1 MKLLAIPAVLLTLA
15 ATVSATPA
23 TLGGTYV
30 EARTAEIFA
39 GGCVINSEAGTSG
52 REAVLAWKVD
62 RGRFNGVALD
72 GLTVMAAVSGDA
84 NLGVHEIGG
93 ERARTR
99 TAIVVDARATPAQ
112 RDALVAMAR
121 TLSPRMVS
129 DVVEVTSSPIQF
141 VADEKDVR
149 VVSGAF
155 RLAVRKELDHTMS
168 CGNKQWFSPLA
179 TVHHAEMGTTLEH
192 AFSGTS
198 LGTRWSDPNKR
209 SAFYG
214 VFAVTS
220 AD

>member
-1 MKLLAIPAVLLTLA
+1 MKTLLLPSLVIALAGTGLSAAPASLE
-15 ATVSATPA
+15 
-23 TLGGTYV
+23 GTYV

-52 REAVLAWKVD
+52 REAVLAWNVD
-62 RGRFNGVALD
+62 RGQFNGVALD

-99 TAIVVDARATPAQ
+99 TAIMVDARATAAQ

-121 TLSPRMVS
+121 TLSPRIVS
-129 DVVEVTSSPIQF
+129 DVVEVTASPIQF
-141 VADEKDVR
+141 VAGEKDVR
-149 VVSGAF
+149 VAGGAF
-155 RLAVRKELDHTMS
+155 RLAVHKELDHTMS

-179 TVHHAEMGTTLEH
+179 TVHHAEMGTTVEN
-192 AFSGTS
+192 AFSGAS
-198 LGTRWSDPNKR
+198 LGTKWSDPNKR

-214 VFAVTS
+214 VFS
-220 AD
+220 Y

>member
-1 MKLLAIPAVLLTLA
+1 MKTFLVPSLVFALAGTALSAAPASLE
-15 ATVSATPA
+15 
-23 TLGGTYV
+23 GTYL

-62 RGRFNGVALD
+62 RGRFNGVQLD
-72 GLTVMAAVSGDA
+72 GLSVMAAVAGDA

-99 TAIVVDARATPAQ
+99 TAIVVDARATAPQ
-112 RDALVAMAR
+112 REALVAMAR
-121 TLSPRMVS
+121 ALSPRMVS
-129 DVVEVTSSPIQF
+129 DVVEVTASPIEF
-141 VADEKDVR
+141 VVGDKDVR
-149 VVSGAF
+149 VASGAF

-179 TVHHAEMGTTLEH
+179 TVHHAEMGTTLEN
-192 AFSGTS
+192 AFSGAS

-214 VFAVTS
+214 AFS
-220 AD
+220 Y

>member
-1 MKLLAIPAVLLTLA
+1 MKTFLVPSLVFALAGTALSAAPASLE
-15 ATVSATPA
+15 
-23 TLGGTYV
+23 GTYV

-52 REAVLAWKVD
+52 REAVLAWNVD
-62 RGRFNGVALD
+62 RGQFNGVALD

-99 TAIVVDARATPAQ
+99 TAIVVDARANAAQ
-112 RDALVAMAR
+112 REALVAMAR

-129 DVVEVTSSPIQF
+129 DVVEVTASPIEF
-141 VADEKDVR
+141 VVGEKDVR
-149 VVSGAF
+149 VASGVF

-179 TVHHAEMGTTLEH
+179 TVHHAEMGTTLEN
-192 AFSGTS
+192 AFSGAS

-209 SAFYG
+209 SAFFG
-214 VFAVTS
+214 VFS
-220 AD
+220 Y